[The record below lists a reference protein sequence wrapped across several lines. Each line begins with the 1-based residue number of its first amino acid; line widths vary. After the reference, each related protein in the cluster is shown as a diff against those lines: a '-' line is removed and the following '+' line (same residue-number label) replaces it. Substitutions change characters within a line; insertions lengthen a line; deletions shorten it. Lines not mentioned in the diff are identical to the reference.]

1 MKIKTELFCS
11 LASHPKWQDWLKNTT
26 DEIYQIFIDRFS
38 KSTGCSNN
46 ARIMMEILPLLKA
59 AGLEAI
65 LFSFLGDY
73 FPNILINDD
82 EEESILPVEKYFYVK
97 SITYPRRTVI
107 EADTSS
113 LNDELMKFL
122 NGKIQYEFLIIR
134 NRAFVEYLCIEDI
147 EIKDSIP
154 ESKWLIKMIKA
165 KKTKLAMS
173 R

>member
-11 LASHPKWQDWLKNTT
+11 LASHPKWQDWLKDST
-26 DEIYQIFIDRFS
+26 DEIYHIFIDRFK

-46 ARIMMEILPLLKA
+46 ARIMIEILPLIKS
-59 AGLEAI
+59 AGLEVE
-65 LFSFLGDY
+65 LLSFLGDY

-97 SITYPRRTVI
+97 SITYPRRIVI
-107 EADTSS
+107 EADISS

-122 NGKIQYEFLIIR
+122 NGKMQYEFLIIK

-147 EIKDSIP
+147 DIKDNIR

-165 KKTKLAMS
+165 KKTTPAMS